1 MPRMVDSVVVF
12 PMPLR
17 PRRVTPAPAPT
28 ARSTPNSTRP
38 SPYPASSPLTSS
50 IRAAPLRRRMR
61 RGPSAAFLAEI
72 GAAHLRVA
80 AHRRP
85 AAGSDDT
92 PVNHHRD
99 PVGERED
106 RVHVVLDQDD

>member
-17 PRRVTPAPAPT
+17 PRRVTTSPAPT

-50 IRAAPLRRRMR
+50 IRAAPLHRWMR
-61 RGPSAAFLAEI
+61 CGPSAVFLAEI
-72 GAAHLRVA
+72 RAATLGVGAN
-80 AHRRP
+80 RRRS
-85 AAGSDDT
+85 GGGDDT
-92 PVNHHRD
+92 PVNHHCD

-106 RVHVVLDQDD
+106 RVHVVLDQHD